1 MMNRFKQISW
11 TTMVAVACCVTQP
24 QTASAQ
30 LEFLKGL
37 FGGKSAPAQRKLF
50 QPFQGH
56 QALQQAI
63 VAAESGEVEQ
73 SLKLAAE
80 AFKDGGVNDP
90 LEHPENL
97 SISPNVLRMSKVWA
111 AKGAKPDEV
120 VAVLIEV
127 VLPSK
132 TPGVVRPY
140 VGQWPLNYDELYL
153 TRSNGRVPATESVGA
168 ELIRWAVLAKQT
180 GEVTKRLQA
189 AIKAEQPK
197 EAAKPNAD
205 TKKSDKRE
213 GEAPAEPR
221 TGKDVSAK
229 DGSAG
234 ASPSRST
241 TTAADKAEAA
251 AKQIEAAVARVFAV
265 QLAVAERDVESANKS
280 LTVLLD
286 DAKSANGPLLDYLC
300 HAVSTAV
307 REPKSEA
314 AGLKLLEAVLDRAE
328 QVLPAERNGEMQ
340 SGLRGNAPW
349 LRVHAAN
356 AHARAGRAADAKRC
370 VAEALGKP
378 IGARYGAEYSAYLTH
393 TLKLNGAAALID
405 AGLIV
410 EGLELAGEAPDPRAV
425 RYFRADGAINIAA
438 KVGQALRKLAPAER
452 YELLRKWAL
461 PSDDRNTVRSVV
473 DFVPQHE
480 PTRFVSG
487 TALAAGHPPEN
498 ADSESPVASAIPL
511 KTSTSRLGS
520 GVLSDVYSTDW
531 ELVATARELG
541 KLDELIR
548 ELSSIVPQTPSVNS
562 LRTLAM
568 VVRDGSANAAK
579 SGESGTTKSGA
590 ALGASTTTTR
600 LKALLDATT
609 AAVPGWEVQVKP
621 MPPLETYVIA
631 AEAAIHPEWRETA
644 EAILFRLIEHS
655 QRTQS
660 QRPRDHFRMAW
671 LETLRL
677 RSFDI
682 LPNKEVNGRAAGAG
696 EVGSRWLK
704 TMPKLW
710 DSIGFESATERA
722 MGALPP
728 TWFAHDGYLS
738 HVSNSR
744 QSDLVFGLPL
754 GGSFELTLECREG
767 NWSEGRAGYG
777 GASCEI
783 FAYQDTAH
791 LHGKGNSGYEGN
803 PKLTNLL
810 HKEPWNRYTI
820 RVHDGH
826 VKYYA
831 NGQPVFE
838 DTPGAAAPWLTL
850 GAMQGFT
857 PSYRNLRISG
867 SPTIPRE
874 VALLGDERLRGWVA
888 SYFDES
894 KPDALQTRKYISV
907 KIEQNGQTYNTIVED
922 DGTMEGEPAQMGRS
936 DTDWTFADGELRS
949 TRRSSFFGGESPSL
963 LTYQRPLRDGEM
975 VSFEFWHQPG
985 VTTAQPTFGEVVYA
999 LGSHASPERGRTTET
1014 VAKNTA
1020 DRATNA
1026 PTLWRG
1032 VATTVVA
1039 NADLK
1044 TGWSSIAMSLNGG
1057 LFEIELNGK
1066 EVVSEK
1072 IEPTNSR
1079 RIGFFHDAAQ
1089 TDLRI
1094 RNVVLSGDWP
1104 KEFDAATR
1112 AAIESPEPIEKLANS
1127 RFLTYALG
1135 EDRLSDNAYEVARQA
1150 VKLDTAERY
1159 KFLYRWVIPN
1169 ESHDLLRTTGAL
1181 TPTHPAPPTIDSNPI
1196 DVATLAARNEVDQ
1209 RFVQTGG
1216 NFVSPAILL
1225 VLAAAELNR
1234 LDELR
1239 QTVEAFN
1246 PASSGEMARNRAA
1259 MLGIIA
1265 LLADD
1270 TGEAILRIRECQTL
1284 LVQHK
1289 PTTMYSRWGD
1299 AALASLA
1306 VHHPLTREAAIELLE
1321 FIIKHQVQA
1330 GNPGVQ
1336 EFVRFVRQLHGLAM
1350 YLGHGGTSEEF
1361 GTQPKSK
1368 QWRAVSQP
1376 RARSRGEGF
1385 AVASYDTIA
1394 GEMALRGGHDYDA
1407 AYFQSP
1413 LRGDYEVSCRLSH
1426 FDWRE
1431 IQLMGAGIAN
1441 ALKHTHNEVKVS
1453 HPKSAVRDLP
1463 LEKPITPR
1471 VQQWHD
1477 YKLVVKGGRFTSFV
1491 NGQKL
1496 YEAELTAEHDPWLA
1510 IVGWAG
1516 QSSRAVR
1523 DLVITGKPTIPKEI
1537 NLLGS
1542 KDLIGWMTDYYAS
1555 EWGQQVFE
1563 WTLEADGV
1571 MQAPQQTD
1579 ANPGR
1584 DRRKVE
1590 NIIRYHRPML
1600 EDGEIS
1606 YEFYYDPEVKVAA
1619 PPNQNLSYLGANAPK
1634 RTLKGKT
1641 LVHPAL
1647 DRMVCLLE
1655 PDGVKIHWLT
1665 DGRWDRTGL
1674 TADNVSVAR
1683 RSASRT
1689 DDAERRPTLPLKPR
1703 EWNAIKFRTKA
1714 DTLTIELNGET
1725 VFSHDIEPTNL
1736 RHFGLFHYANESNV
1750 KVRNIR
1756 YRGDWPTKL
1765 PSVADQEL
1773 AGGPLKKAAIP
1784 DADLPDSMTWDFTKS
1799 KFDRAEFQS
1808 VWNSNADKFITA
1820 TDAGLRYSMP
1830 AGEKKPQV
1838 AGIAPLVHI
1847 GGDFIATM
1855 DYDGLKTVAAEEHWG
1870 SGIAFNAGLDN
1881 SYQIGIEV
1889 RHVARNFAKV
1899 TSASAALVSA
1909 SRPNYFHNESI
1920 SEFPPAGRLR
1930 LQRKGAVIYYLIAAP
1945 GSENFRLITHRPCGT
1960 QDIKYLA
1967 INADAS
1973 DTPSGSEFVVKNLS
1987 IRASKILKV
1996 K

>member
-1 MMNRFKQISW
+1 MKTRLMIVV
-11 TTMVAVACCVTQP
+11 VAVACCWMQP
-24 QTASAQ
+24 QRASAQ

-37 FGGKSAPAQRKLF
+37 FGGKTAPAQRPAF
-50 QPFQGH
+50 QPFRGH
-56 QALQQAI
+56 QALAQA
-63 VAAESGEVEQ
+63 VAEAEGGDLAK
-73 SLKLAAE
+73 SLTLAAD
-80 AFKDGGVNDP
+80 AFKDGGVSDP

-97 SISPNVLRMSKVWA
+97 SISPNVLRLSKAWS
-111 AKGAKPDEV
+111 AKGAKPADV

-140 VGQWPLNYDELYL
+140 VGTWRLNYDEMYL
-153 TRSNGRVPATESVGA
+153 SRANGRVAAPESVAA

-180 GEVTKRLQA
+180 EVVKERLQA
-189 AIKAEQPK
+189 ALKVEPPS
-197 EAAKPNAD
+197 EAKKPNTD

-221 TGKDVSAK
+221 TEKEGAGKV
-229 DGSAG
+229 GSAG
-234 ASPSRST
+234 ASPSRVT
-241 TTAADKAEAA
+241 
-251 AKQIEAAVARVFAV
+251 IEVAVARVFAV
-265 QLAVAERDVESANKS
+265 QLAVAERDAESANKT
-280 LTVLLD
+280 LKLLLD
-286 DAKSANGPLLDYLC
+286 DAKSANGPLLEDLC
-300 HAVSTAV
+300 HAVSAAV
-307 REPKSEA
+307 REPKSEE
-314 AGLKLLEAVLDRAE
+314 AGLRLLEAVLDRAE
-328 QVLPAERNGEMQ
+328 EVLPAQRNSELQ
-340 SGLRGNAPW
+340 AGLRGNAPW

-356 AHARAGRAADAKRC
+356 GHARAGRAADAKRL
-370 VAEALGKP
+370 VMAAIAKP
-378 IGARYGAEYSAYLTH
+378 FPERYGAEYTAYLKH
-393 TLKLNGAAALID
+393 SLKQNGAAALID
-405 AGLIV
+405 AGLIAD
-410 EGLELAGEAPDPRAV
+410 GLELAGETPDPRAV
-425 RYFRADGAINIAA
+425 RYFRSEGAVNLAA
-438 KVGQALRKLAPAER
+438 KVGQRLRKLAPAER
-452 YELLRKWAL
+452 FALLRKWAL
-461 PSDDRNTVRSVV
+461 PSDDRDAVRSLI
-473 DFVPQHE
+473 DFVPVHE
-480 PTRFVSG
+480 PSTNNRARVVSG
-487 TALAAGHPPEN
+487 TALAAG
-498 ADSESPVASAIPL
+498 DSPNDVDPGSPVASAMPL
-511 KTSTSRLGS
+511 KASAARLGS
-520 GVLSDVYSTDW
+520 GVLSDVYSTDR
-531 ELVATARELG
+531 ELVATAREVG
-541 KLDELIR
+541 KLDELVR
-548 ELSSIVPQTPSVNS
+548 DLSSIVPQTPSVQS

-568 VVRDGSANAAK
+568 VVRDGSANGKNGDAATAK
-579 SGESGTTKSGA
+579 SAT

-609 AAVPGWEVQVKP
+609 AAVPGWEVQIKP
-621 MPPLETYVIA
+621 MPPMDTYVIA
-631 AEAAIHPEWRETA
+631 VEAAIHPEWRATA

-660 QRPRDHFRMAW
+660 QRLRDHFRMAW

-677 RSFDI
+677 RSFDV
-682 LPNKEVNGRAAGAG
+682 LPNKEVNGRAAGPG
-696 EVGSRWLK
+696 EVAAHWLK

-722 MGALPP
+722 MGGFPP

-738 HVSNSR
+738 HVSDSR
-744 QSDLVFGLPL
+744 ESDLVFGLPL
-754 GGSFELTLECREG
+754 AGSFELTLECREG

-777 GASCEI
+777 GASCQI
-783 FAYQDTAH
+783 FAFQDTAY

-820 RVHDGH
+820 RVHDGK

-831 NGQPVFE
+831 NGQPAFE
-838 DTPGAAAPWLTL
+838 DMPGTAAPWLTL
-850 GAMQGFT
+850 GAAQGFT

-874 VALLGDERLRGWVA
+874 VALLGDERLRGWL
-888 SYFDES
+888 STYFDES
-894 KPDALQTRKYISV
+894 KPEALNARKFISV

-922 DGTMEGEPAQMGRS
+922 DGTMEGEPAQVGVS
-936 DTDWTFADGELRS
+936 ETDWTFANDELRS

-985 VTTAQPTFGEVVYA
+985 VTTAQPTFGEVVYS
-999 LGSHASPERGRTTET
+999 LGESDKHDAPASGRGAMVSVVKTNHSLAR
-1014 VAKNTA
+1014 
-1020 DRATNA
+1020 RASA
-1026 PTLWRG
+1026 G
-1032 VATTVVA
+1032 
-1039 NADLK
+1039 DLT
-1044 TGWSSIAMSLNGG
+1044 TGWNSVAMSLNSG

-1079 RIGFFHDAAQ
+1079 RIGFFHDAAR

-1112 AAIESPEPIEKLANS
+1112 AAIESPEPNEKLANS

-1135 EDRLSDNAYEVARQA
+1135 EDRISDNAFEISRQA

-1181 TPTHPAPPTIDSNPI
+1181 TPTHPAPPTIDANPI

-1270 TGEAILRIRECQTL
+1270 PGEAILRIRECHTL
-1284 LVQHK
+1284 LVQHR

-1299 AALASLA
+1299 AALASLS

-1368 QWRAVSQP
+1368 QWRAVPQP
-1376 RARSRGEGF
+1376 RARSRGEGY

-1453 HPKSAVRDLP
+1453 HPRSAVRDLP

-1477 YKLVVKGGRFTSFV
+1477 YKLVVKDGRFTSFV

-1542 KDLIGWMTDYYAS
+1542 NDLIGWMTDYYAS

-1571 MQAPQQTD
+1571 MQAPQQID

-1665 DGRWDRTGL
+1665 DGRWERTGL
-1674 TADNVSVAR
+1674 TADNVGQAAR
-1683 RSASRT
+1683 LSN
-1689 DDAERRPTLPLKPR
+1689 AEAGELPALPLKPR
-1703 EWNAIKFRTKA
+1703 EWNAIKFKTKA

-1725 VFSHDIEPTNL
+1725 VFTHDIEPTNL

-1773 AGGPLKKAAIP
+1773 ASGPLKKAEIP

-1808 VWNSNADKFITA
+1808 VWDSKADKFITA

-1838 AGIAPLVHI
+1838 AGIAPRVHI
-1847 GGDFIATM
+1847 SGDFIATM
-1855 DYDGLKTVAAEEHWG
+1855 DYDGLRTVAAVEHWG

-1889 RHVARNFAKV
+1889 RHVVKSIAKV

-1920 SEFPPAGRLR
+1920 SDFPPAGRLR

-1945 GSENFRLITHRPCGT
+1945 GSEKFRLIAHRPCGT

-1973 DTPSGSEFVVKNLS
+1973 DTASGSEFVLKSLS
-1987 IRASKILKV
+1987 IRAAKILKV